1 VINRLREG
9 GTKMAV
15 LLVACLPLSML
26 EQAVPVARQQGL
38 EIEARIL
45 EDAIKKRTFTKKT
58 NPAHTHIA

>member
-1 VINRLREG
+1 
-9 GTKMAV
+9 
-15 LLVACLPLSML
+15 ML

-45 EDAIKKRTFTKKT
+45 EDAKKKRTFTKKT